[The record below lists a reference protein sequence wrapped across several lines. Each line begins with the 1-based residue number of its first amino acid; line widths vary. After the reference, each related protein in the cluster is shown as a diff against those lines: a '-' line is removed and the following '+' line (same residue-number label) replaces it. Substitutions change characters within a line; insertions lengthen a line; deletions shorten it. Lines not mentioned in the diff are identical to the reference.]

1 MAAPATTPTH
11 SAPRRSG
18 PAAFLAELWQDKP
31 AAIGLLAVVLIA
43 LAAVAAPLIAPHEP
57 QVQSLTSR
65 LTPPVWM
72 ERGKW
77 EHLLGTDNLGRDVL
91 SRLIWGARATLTIGV
106 LTCLAAATLGTLVG
120 LWAGYS
126 GGRTDS
132 ILMRLVDIQVS
143 FPGILLILLVVGVIG
158 PGVWTL
164 VLVLSVT
171 NWMVYARLV
180 RGIVASTRA
189 APYVEAAEVIGCRP
203 ARVIFRHILPNLVSP
218 LLTLLILEFTNI
230 VLAEAAVSF
239 LGFGVQPPATSW
251 GLDVASGRDYLFIA
265 WWLVTFPGLAIV
277 ITVLSINLFANWLR
291 VTTDP
296 EEREK
301 RFARSIAGRRR
312 REDRRAA
319 KQGVQP

>member
-1 MAAPATTPTH
+1 M
-11 SAPRRSG
+11 RG
-18 PAAFLAELWQDKP
+18 FLSELWQDKA
-31 AAIGLLAVVLIA
+31 AAIGLLVILLIA
-43 LAAVAAPLIAPHEP
+43 AAALLAPLVAPYDP
-57 QVQSLTSR
+57 AAQALLAR
-65 LTPPVWM
+65 MKPPVWM
-72 ERGKW
+72 ERGGW
-77 EHLLGTDNLGRDVL
+77 DHILGTDNLGRDVL
-91 SRLIWGARATLTIGV
+91 SRVIWGGRATLMIGG
-106 LTCLAAATLGTLVG
+106 LTCLFAATLGTVIG
-120 LWAGYS
+120 LWAGFR

-143 FPGILLILLVVGVIG
+143 FPGILLILLVVGVMG

-164 VLVLSVT
+164 ILVLSVT

-180 RGIVASTRA
+180 RGIVSATRA
-189 APYVEAAEVIGCRP
+189 TPYVEAAEVIGCRP

-218 LLTLLILEFTNI
+218 LMTLVILEFTNI

-277 ITVLSINLFANWLR
+277 ATVLSINLFANWLR

-301 RFARSIAGRRR
+301 RFARSLAAKRRR
-312 REDRRAA
+312 ARA
-319 KQGVQP
+319 

>member
-1 MAAPATTPTH
+1 M
-11 SAPRRSG
+11 R
-18 PAAFLAELWQDKP
+18 AFLAELWQDK
-31 AAIGLLAVVLIA
+31 AAALGLLVIVLIA
-43 LAAVAAPLIAPHEP
+43 AAAILAPLIAPYDP
-57 QVQSLTSR
+57 AAQVLTAR
-65 LTPPVWM
+65 MKPPVWM
-72 ERGKW
+72 AKGGW
-77 EHLLGTDNLGRDVL
+77 DHILGTDNLGRDVL
-91 SRLIWGARATLTIGV
+91 SRVIWGGRATLMIGG
-106 LTCLAAATLGTLVG
+106 LTCLFAATLGTVIG
-120 LWAGYS
+120 LWAGFR

-132 ILMRLVDIQVS
+132 VLMRLVDIQVS
-143 FPGILLILLVVGVIG
+143 FPGILLILLVVGVLG

-164 VLVLSVT
+164 ILVLSVT

-180 RGIVASTRA
+180 RGIVSATRA
-189 APYVEAAEVIGCRP
+189 TPYVEAAEVIGCRP

-218 LLTLLILEFTNI
+218 LMTLVILEFTNI

-277 ITVLSINLFANWLR
+277 ATVLSINLFANWLR

-301 RFARSIAGRRR
+301 RFARTLAARRR
-312 REDRRAA
+312 RIRA
-319 KQGVQP
+319 

>member
-1 MAAPATTPTH
+1 MAVAAPATE
-11 SAPRRSG
+11 PRRTAG
-18 PAAFLAELWQDKP
+18 PAAFLAELWQDK
-31 AAIGLLAVVLIA
+31 AAALSLVVIVTIA
-43 LAAVAAPLIAPHEP
+43 LMAVLAPLLAPHEP
-57 QVQSLTSR
+57 QAQSLTSR

-72 ERGKW
+72 QRGTW
-77 EHLLGTDNLGRDVL
+77 QHLLGTDNLGRDVL
-91 SRLIWGARATLTIGV
+91 SRIIWGARATLTIGV

-120 LWAGYS
+120 LWAGYA

-164 VLVLSVT
+164 ILVLSVT

-180 RGIVASTRA
+180 RGIVSTTRA
-189 APYVEAAEVIGCRP
+189 APYVEAAEIIGCRP
-203 ARVIFRHILPNLVSP
+203 ARVIFRHILPNLFSP

-277 ITVLSINLFANWLR
+277 ATVLSINLFANWLR
-291 VTTDP
+291 VTSDP

-301 RFARSIAGRRR
+301 RFARAEAGRRR
-312 REDRRAA
+312 RKAGRRTRRDGAA
-319 KQGVQP
+319 P

>member
-1 MAAPATTPTH
+1 MAGA
-11 SAPRRSG
+11 SSVKG
-18 PAAFLAELWQDKP
+18 FLSELWQDKA
-31 AAIGLLAVVLIA
+31 AAIGLLLILLIA
-43 LAAVAAPLIAPHEP
+43 AMAVFAPLIAPHEP

-65 LTPPVWM
+65 LTPPVWA

-91 SRLIWGARATLTIGV
+91 SRLIWGARATLMIGA

-120 LWAGYS
+120 LWAGYT
-126 GGRTDS
+126 GGRTDAV
-132 ILMRLVDIQVS
+132 LMRLVDIQIS
-143 FPGILLILLVVGVIG
+143 FPGILLILLVVGVMG

-164 VLVLSVT
+164 ILVLSVT

-239 LGFGVQPPATSW
+239 LGFGVQPPGTSW

-277 ITVLSINLFANWLR
+277 VTVLSINLFANWLR
-291 VTTDP
+291 VTTNP

-301 RFARSIAGRRR
+301 RFARSMAARRR
-312 REDRRAA
+312 REERRLRR
-319 KQGVQP
+319 KGVRA